1 MIIFHSDNVGD
12 SFLTLSAEDSAHCA
26 KVLRHK
32 AGDGIC
38 VIDGAGT
45 MYECTVADASVK
57 AVRAS
62 IDAVHRNWNSHPYH
76 LTMAVCPTK
85 NNERFEWFV
94 EKAVEIGVDR
104 IVPLIG
110 ERSER
115 KVYKTERARK
125 IALSA
130 AKQSLKA
137 VVPEIS
143 EPVSVKDFLKDHVS
157 GQRFIACCFDDPS
170 VPRISLKAALSM
182 MQDEENVVSA
192 LPCPDDALM
201 TDGAGPELTVLIG
214 PEGDFSPAEA
224 ELALKAGCVPVHL
237 GDSRLRTETAAVVAA
252 AMVYTSFIKL

>member
-12 SFLTLSAEDSAHCA
+12 SFLTLSAEDSAHCV

-45 MYECTVADASVK
+45 MYECTVAEASVK

-62 IDAVHRNWNSHPYH
+62 IDAVHRDWNSHPYR

-130 AKQSLKA
+130 VKQSLKA

-143 EPVSVKDFLKDHVS
+143 EPVSVKDFLNGPVS
-157 GQRFIACCFDDPS
+157 GQSFIACCFDDPS
-170 VPRISLKAALSM
+170 VPRTSLKAALSM
-182 MQDEENVVSA
+182 MQDEKNGVSA
-192 LPCPDDALM
+192 LPCPDDARM
-201 TDGAGPELTVLIG
+201 TEDARPELTVLIG

-224 ELALKAGCVPVHL
+224 ELALQTGCVPVHL

-252 AMVYTSFIKL
+252 AMVYISFIE

>member
-1 MIIFHSDNVGD
+1 MVIFHSDNVGD
-12 SFLTLSAEDSAHCA
+12 TFLTLSAEDSAHCA

-32 AGDGIC
+32 AGDVIS

-45 MYECTVADASVK
+45 MYECTVTDASVK

-62 IDAVHRNWNSHPYH
+62 INAVHRNWNSHPYH

-115 KVYKTERARK
+115 KVYKTERAGK

-137 VVPEIS
+137 VVPEVS
-143 EPVSVKDFLKDHVS
+143 EPVSVKDFLNGPVS

-170 VPRISLKAALSM
+170 VPRISLKTALSVEAAGKAGM
-182 MQDEENVVSA
+182 MRGHGNERAASGDR
-192 LPCPDDALM
+192 
-201 TDGAGPELTVLIG
+201 PELTVLIG

-224 ELALKAGCVPVHL
+224 ELALKTGCVPVHL
-237 GDSRLRTETAAVVAA
+237 GDSRLRTETAAVIAA
-252 AMVYTSFIKL
+252 AMVYTAFME